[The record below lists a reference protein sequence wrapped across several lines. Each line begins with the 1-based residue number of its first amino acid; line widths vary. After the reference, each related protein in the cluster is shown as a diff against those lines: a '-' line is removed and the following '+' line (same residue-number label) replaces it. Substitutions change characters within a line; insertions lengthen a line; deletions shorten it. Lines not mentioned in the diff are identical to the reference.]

1 MEGHPRGVPLRYSLY
16 VTAES
21 EREIL
26 EQKAQALDRVMDL
39 YLKLQYSAFYSHNWV
54 ELAELME
61 EEIARLAQ
69 ADDREE

>member
-1 MEGHPRGVPLRYSLY
+1 MAADH
-16 VTAES
+16 

-26 EQKAQALDRVMDL
+26 ELKAQALDRVMNL
-39 YLKLQYSAFYSHNWV
+39 YLKLQYSGFYSHNWV

-69 ADDREE
+69 AEKGKE